1 MPIRTEEKSLEWFIN
16 AVLIDNMGRM
26 ARTEGLQYLSFGA
39 VAVGIELLGA
49 CEDEDDFTMEQ
60 RSKARFRVGIN
71 RYMNQIDA
79 RYGLHNSESSQ
90 FHLYKFL
97 RCGMAHILRPHGI
110 MFTTENEATN
120 DRTAHLEV
128 NAETG
133 CLVLVA
139 ENFHYDFARACHILK
154 SELPNLRKR
163 SVKMHQK
170 LNECFLPL
178 THF

>member
-16 AVLIDNMGRM
+16 TVLIDNMGRM

-49 CEDEDDFTMEQ
+49 CEDEDEFTIEK

-139 ENFHYDFARACHILK
+139 ENFHYDFARACLILK